1 MAAAEDL
8 TDERYFFKAVSSG
21 DEEVFFLGAAAE
33 DDDCCPEMERFF
45 LAAEVLVRLGVSL
58 AAERKRDTRFWA
70 IDELR

>member
-21 DEEVFFLGAAAE
+21 DEEVFFLGAAVE
-33 DDDCCPEMERFF
+33 DDDCPEMERFF
-45 LAAEVLVRLGVSL
+45 LAAEVLVRLNVP
-58 AAERKRDTRFWA
+58 AAERNRDTRFWA